1 MKDLLGKSAEVR
13 RTRCSICGTEMVLS
27 IVRTSGDAPCP
38 TCGSLLWW
46 FRQRLSEDYGVA
58 ADQVTPAT
66 SFAADLGTDSVDLC
80 ELALE
85 LEQEFK
91 LEIPDRDVQQM
102 KTVADAIRYV
112 ETHRGQ

>member
-1 MKDLLGKSAEVR
+1 MMLSASR
-13 RTRCSICGTEMVLS
+13 AM
-27 IVRTSGDAPCP
+27 GDTPCP
-38 TCGSLLWW
+38 ACGSLLWW

-58 ADQVTPAT
+58 AEQVTPAT

-85 LEQEFK
+85 LEQEFQ

-112 ETHRGQ
+112 ETRRSRRA